1 MAAAALPAD
10 GSSQGLEAGLVPEVA
25 AALASSLQLA
35 LQAVPSLAG
44 PAALAPVEAL
54 LPVLPQVIAC
64 CLEGLACDLPAMHVC
79 NECGCWPP
87 VQECLDVRCS
97 LAVHLVRGLQCTLAR
112 PPICPCC
119 LALLAEQRLESGC
132 ASRGACTGPDRR
144 GPLDSC
150 AGRQR
155 PAGGRR
161 RCCGKPLLLRRS
173 KLCCAGELLSASFD
187 ACSALR
193 SLFGRSTCSRNSVCS
208 QAP

>member
-97 LAVHLVRGLQCTLAR
+97 GSPSGARAAVHADETSNVPLLF
-112 PPICPCC
+112 CP
-119 LALLAEQRLESGC
+119 
-132 ASRGACTGPDRR
+132 ASRVTP
-144 GPLDSC
+144 
-150 AGRQR
+150 
-155 PAGGRR
+155 
-161 RCCGKPLLLRRS
+161 
-173 KLCCAGELLSASFD
+173 
-187 ACSALR
+187 
-193 SLFGRSTCSRNSVCS
+193 
-208 QAP
+208 